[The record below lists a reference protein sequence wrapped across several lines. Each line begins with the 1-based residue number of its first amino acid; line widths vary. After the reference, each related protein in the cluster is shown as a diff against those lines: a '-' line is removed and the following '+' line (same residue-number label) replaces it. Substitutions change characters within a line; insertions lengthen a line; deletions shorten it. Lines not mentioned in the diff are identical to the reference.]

1 MLIKAT
7 MTTLIKINKIK
18 LIIIALLVIA
28 TIITTI
34 DPEYPNEQFLQHL
47 GTLIISLVL
56 LVDIKRKKL
65 KLAPFIGV
73 ALFILIHIIGARWI
87 YSFVPYEDWLNTL
100 FRWELNSPRN
110 HYDRFVHFS
119 FGILI
124 LPYLFELF
132 STLKIKKVVKVIIA
146 WAILQS
152 LSVFY
157 EIFEWILTLING
169 DIATD
174 YNGQQGDVWDAQKD
188 MALAMLGSTITA
200 VFHLLFKRKK

>member
-1 MLIKAT
+1 MITNTSSLKT
-7 MTTLIKINKIK
+7 K
-18 LIIIALLVIA
+18 IIIVFTIIVVA
-28 TIITTI
+28 IITTI
-34 DPEYPNEQFLQHL
+34 NPVYPNEQFLQHL
-47 GTLIISLVL
+47 GTLLISLIL
-56 LVDIKRKKL
+56 LVDLKRNKL
-65 KLAPFIGV
+65 SIAPFIGV

-87 YSFVPYEDWLNTL
+87 YSFVPYEDWLNTIL
-100 FRWELNSPRN
+100 GWELNSSRN

-132 STLKIKKVVKVIIA
+132 SSLKIKKVTKVIIA
-146 WAILQS
+146 WALLQS

-169 DIATD
+169 DLAID

-188 MALAMLGSTITA
+188 MALAMIGSTITA
-200 VFHLLFKRKK
+200 MFYILFKRKK